1 MQTKSENFDSSL
13 ASTEEMNKIIN
24 ILDPKKAT
32 GLNKIPPK
40 TVKISANVT
49 DYDIANI
56 INNGI
61 TNNVFS

>member
-32 GLNKIPPK
+32 GLNQIPPK